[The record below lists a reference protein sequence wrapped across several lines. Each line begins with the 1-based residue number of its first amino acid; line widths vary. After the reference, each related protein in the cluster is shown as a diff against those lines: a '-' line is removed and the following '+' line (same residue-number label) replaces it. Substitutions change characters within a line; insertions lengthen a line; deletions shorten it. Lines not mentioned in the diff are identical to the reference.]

1 MLCGCLFLVGESG
14 VQKISVSSHEQ
25 SADRKRNMLTVDIGL
40 ALELCYNK
48 SDSPLRARHQQSMS
62 PFNDEE
68 RMTKSWWRER

>member
-14 VQKISVSSHEQ
+14 VQKISVSSHER

-48 SDSPLRARHQQSMS
+48 SDSSESKTPTI
-62 PFNDEE
+62 N
-68 RMTKSWWRER
+68 KSVQR